1 MIVFVFTKN
10 VENLWKN
17 ETIYNKYLL
26 EGKKGISRFYT
37 ITLVFTFAINHSV
50 FISTAS
56 AAFALL
62 LLHKL
67 CHTLI
72 TLSPGVKAQKI
83 CVRFALA
90 PGG

>member
-10 VENLWKN
+10 VENLRKN
-17 ETIYNKYLL
+17 ETIYNKYLR
-26 EGKKGISRFYT
+26 EKKEFPDFIPL
-37 ITLVFTFAINHSV
+37 LVFTFEINHSV

>member
-17 ETIYNKYLL
+17 ETIYNKYLR
-26 EGKKGISRFYT
+26 EKKGISRFYT
-37 ITLVFTFAINHSV
+37 ITLVLFTFEINHSV